1 MKTLKRILIIS
12 ANPLS
17 DASNNGK
24 TIASFFDSYPKEL
37 IAQLYFYPTA
47 PSSEVCDNYFRISDM
62 DMVKSRFC
70 GSTQCGTHI
79 TEGRAGAE
87 SSEDI
92 EQTKKV
98 RKNNFSRLMRE
109 FLWNENWKTQELEKW
124 LDVFEPE
131 LIFFV
136 AGDAWFS
143 YRITLYIRKKYH
155 TKLAVFITDDY
166 ILPRLTVSIFW
177 WLRRNVL
184 YKYMKK
190 ILKICDVFFTISP
203 AMRKKYYEI
212 FGVDSYTAVNM
223 PELSA
228 DKALAAS
235 ETKKDT
241 FLLLHTGSLHSNRD
255 KTLALLAKAIDE
267 INASKVLGKRV
278 VLEMYSYHD
287 LNLRKRKKLEIE
299 GSSVWGGYLP
309 QEELE
314 RKFQEADGL
323 VYAESF
329 EYKSVHNML
338 LSLSTKIPEYMML
351 KKPIIAVGSDKISA
365 IQYLSDCAC
374 CITKKSEMRREL
386 YYYLKN
392 TVLQKEH
399 VEKAYQKYLMDY
411 DKQKRQKEFLEILQK
426 V

>member
-47 PSSEVCDNYFRISDM
+47 PSSKACDNYFRISDI
-62 DMVKSRFC
+62 DMVKSRFL
-70 GSTQCGTHI
+70 GSKQCGTYI
-79 TEGRAGAE
+79 ASGREGTE
-87 SSEDI
+87 SLEDV
-92 EQTKKV
+92 EQTKRV

-124 LDVFEPE
+124 LDAFHPE

-143 YRITLYIRKKYH
+143 YKITFYIKKRYH

-166 ILPRLTVSIFW
+166 ILPRFTVSVFW
-177 WLRRNVL
+177 WIRRNVL
-184 YKYMKK
+184 YGYMKK
-190 ILKICDVFFTISP
+190 GLNMCDVFFTISP
-203 AMRKKYYEI
+203 AMRKKYYEV

-223 PELSA
+223 PELSVGQGR
-228 DKALAAS
+228 S
-235 ETKKDT
+235 VSQTKKDSII
-241 FLLLHTGSLHSNRD
+241 LVHTGSLHSNRD
-255 KTLALLAKAIDE
+255 KTLRRLAKAIDE
-267 INASKVLGKRV
+267 INSLEALGKKV
-278 VLEMYSYHD
+278 VLEIYSYHD
-287 LNLRKRKKLEIE
+287 LDLRKKKKLEIS
-299 GSSVWGGYLP
+299 GSSIWGGCLS

-314 RKFQEADGL
+314 RKFQEADYL

-329 EYKSVHNML
+329 EHKSVHNML

-351 KKPIIAVGSDKISA
+351 KKPIIAVGSNKISA

-374 CITKKSEMRREL
+374 CITKKTEIRQKL
-386 YYYLKN
+386 YDYLKD
-392 TVLQKEH
+392 TALQKRH
-399 VEKAYQKYLMDY
+399 VEKAYLKFLDDY
-411 DKQKRQKEFLEILQK
+411 DKQKKQKEFLEILQR